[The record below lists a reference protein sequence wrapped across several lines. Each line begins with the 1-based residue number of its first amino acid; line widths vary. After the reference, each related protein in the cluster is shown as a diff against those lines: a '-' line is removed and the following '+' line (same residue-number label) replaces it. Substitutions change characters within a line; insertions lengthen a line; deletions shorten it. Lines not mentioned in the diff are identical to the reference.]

1 MSDIKTRAQRREQQ
15 SAEIEASQA
24 GLRRNIAETK
34 RLVDESD
41 KMIRRHGK
49 ECAGDEAAAAR
60 VANG

>member
-1 MSDIKTRAQRREQQ
+1 MPDMKKRAQRREQQ

-24 GLRRNIAETK
+24 SLRKNIAETK

-49 ECAGDEAAAAR
+49 ECEEDEAAAAEI
-60 VANG
+60 AKD